1 MKKYLSIL
9 FAAATAVA
17 LVVACDNSDKDNA
30 GAQVDP
36 EDPSSVKTENLVAY
50 FPLESESNAVALGQ
64 GISYSAKAGAA
75 SFTKGIRGNCYQNS
89 SNDANNISYL
99 NFALGQN
106 NLLKSMG
113 SFTISA
119 WVKSGYEYDTAPAI
133 FSLNGGDAGM
143 GSVVI
148 FLDGAH
154 DANGLGLK
162 YYLYNNP
169 TAWKGQ
175 DLQITNEA
183 FTPNRWFHI
192 VYSYDEK
199 DSKMRFYADG
209 VLIGDSVRYA
219 DGDPDGPDG
228 PAVQPLLGRLSFGT
242 EPTNL
247 YFGAWWNNLDGTGD
261 EWRRSFPGL
270 LDEVRIWNTALT
282 DAEVESLYEKEV
294 LKADGLE

>member
-1 MKKYLSIL
+1 MKKYLS
-9 FAAATAVA
+9 FFCSAAAAVA
-17 LVVACDNSDKDNA
+17 MIVSCDNNDKNN
-30 GAQVDP
+30 GGTQVDP
-36 EDPSSVKTENLVAY
+36 EDPSSIKTENLVAY

-75 SFTKGIRGNCYQNS
+75 SFTKGIRGNCYYNS
-89 SNDANNISYL
+89 ANDANNISYL
-99 NFALGQN
+99 DFALAQN

-133 FSLNGGDAGM
+133 FSLNGGDPGM
-143 GSVVI
+143 GSIVV
-148 FLDGAH
+148 FLDGGH
-154 DANGLGLK
+154 DANGLGIK
-162 YYLYNNP
+162 YYLFNNA
-169 TAWKGQ
+169 TNWKGQ

-192 VYSYDEK
+192 VYSYDEN

-219 DGDPDGPDG
+219 DGDPDGEG
-228 PAVQPLLGRLSFGT
+228 PEPQPLLGRLSFGT

-247 YFGAWWNNLDGTGD
+247 YFGAWWNNLDGSGD

-270 LDEVRIWNTALT
+270 LDEVRVWNAALT